1 MLLAVFAALAL
12 TLAVVGVFGVLS
24 YFVTE
29 RTQEIGVRRALGAQP
44 ADLVWM
50 VVAKGVALAGAGTV
64 TGLVAAVPL
73 SRSMQALLFETPPF
87 DIGTFAT
94 VALALVAAAAL
105 ASYWP
110 ARRAT
115 RVDPAAALRMG
126 MTNLDRA
133 RRGD

>member
-1 MLLAVFAALAL
+1 VLLAVFAALAL

-73 SRSMQALLFETPPF
+73 SRSMQALLFEIPPF

-94 VALALVAAAAL
+94 VALALVAAAAV

-115 RVDPAAALRMG
+115 RVDPAAALRME
-126 MTNLDRA
+126 
-133 RRGD
+133 